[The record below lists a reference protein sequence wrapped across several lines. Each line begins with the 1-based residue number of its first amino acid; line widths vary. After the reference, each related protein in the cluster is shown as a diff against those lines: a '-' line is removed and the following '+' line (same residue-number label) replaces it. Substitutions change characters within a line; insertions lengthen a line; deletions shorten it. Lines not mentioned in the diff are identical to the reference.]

1 MPTPAAFFCT
11 IVIHITKAHWSLQ
24 TILSTSSTYVEAVD
38 SSVPVTRSTAQF
50 AISLIFERTPRNQS
64 LVPLTSEVLVRNL
77 TLAVAIAAVWTLSG
91 CKKTGEGQYEVQK
104 PVVGTETDTV
114 NTPSVETGTV
124 KDTITVPKVG
134 TEKKEVT
141 VPKVEVKKPKE

>member
-1 MPTPAAFFCT
+1 M
-11 IVIHITKAHWSLQ
+11 
-24 TILSTSSTYVEAVD
+24 
-38 SSVPVTRSTAQF
+38 
-50 AISLIFERTPRNQS
+50 
-64 LVPLTSEVLVRNL
+64 RNL
-77 TLAVAIAAVWTLSG
+77 TLAVAFAAVWSLSA

-124 KDTITVPKVG
+124 KDTITVPKVE

-141 VPKVEVKKPKE
+141 LPKVDVKKPNE

>member
-1 MPTPAAFFCT
+1 
-11 IVIHITKAHWSLQ
+11 
-24 TILSTSSTYVEAVD
+24 
-38 SSVPVTRSTAQF
+38 VPK
-50 AISLIFERTPRNQS
+50 
-64 LVPLTSEVLVRNL
+64 L
-77 TLAVAIAAVWTLSG
+77 TLAVAVAMLWAVSG

-124 KDTITVPKVG
+124 KDTITVPKVES
-134 TEKKEVT
+134 EKKEVN